1 MYLYRNKNGKVIYV
15 GKAKNLRDRVRSY
28 FREGGKR
35 REAKIIAIQK
45 NAVDVETIVTNS
57 EVEALILENNLIK
70 EHRPRYNVLM
80 KDDKTFPYICI
91 TKELLP
97 RIFITR
103 KIEKNGSQYFGP
115 YTNAYALREMMKIV
129 EKVFTVRSCNHRFTP
144 EMLAEKK
151 VKLCLDYHIKKCD
164 GPCENLI
171 SPAEYAEML
180 TRLRKFLNG
189 DSKPVV
195 QFLQVEMKRASEN
208 LRFEDAAR
216 FRDQIQMAKN
226 FYKKQQVE
234 LLDNRDRDVIALSR
248 TTSDERRMSN
258 GKGASKYEISNTQH
272 STLNI
277 QHSTFNTQHS
287 TLNTRESACITML
300 RLRQGK
306 LLSRETVILP
316 DVSGQSDAEILASF
330 CGQFYLE
337 SDLIPKEINVQT
349 QPKDAENLK
358 IWLTEK
364 RKSKVAL
371 LVPQKGDK
379 KRLMEMA
386 EKNAHL
392 SLQSFLVKK
401 LQSSGI
407 TPKSVSQLQKD
418 LHLKNLPRRI
428 ECFDNSN
435 LQGTNPVAS
444 MVVFLD
450 GKPLKK
456 SYRQF
461 KIKTVSGIDDFA
473 SMREIFT
480 RRYKRMIAENQ
491 QQPDLILVDGGKGQL
506 SSAKQILDELGLK
519 IPVFGLAKR
528 LEEVFRSGKSEPMTI
543 KKTSPGLFLLRKIRD
558 EAHRFAIEFH
568 RNLRSKKMVAS
579 ELDEL
584 EGIGPHRKKILLDCF
599 RTVSNLRSATA
610 EDIAKVHGI
619 GEITAQMIFEQMH

>member
-1 MYLYRNKNGKVIYV
+1 MYRNKNGKVIYV

-129 EKVFTVRSCNHRFTP
+129 EKVFTVRSCNQRFTL

-272 STLNI
+272 STFNTQHSTFNT

-287 TLNTRESACITML
+287 TLNIQHSTFNTRESACITMF

-316 DVSGQSDAEILASF
+316 DVSGQSDSKILASF

-358 IWLTEK
+358 KWLTEK
-364 RKSKVAL
+364 RK
-371 LVPQKGDK
+371 
-379 KRLMEMA
+379 
-386 EKNAHL
+386 NN
-392 SLQSFLVKK
+392 VK
-401 LQSSGI
+401 
-407 TPKSVSQLQKD
+407 
-418 LHLKNLPRRI
+418 
-428 ECFDNSN
+428 
-435 LQGTNPVAS
+435 
-444 MVVFLD
+444 
-450 GKPLKK
+450 
-456 SYRQF
+456 
-461 KIKTVSGIDDFA
+461 
-473 SMREIFT
+473 
-480 RRYKRMIAENQ
+480 
-491 QQPDLILVDGGKGQL
+491 
-506 SSAKQILDELGLK
+506 
-519 IPVFGLAKR
+519 
-528 LEEVFRSGKSEPMTI
+528 
-543 KKTSPGLFLLRKIRD
+543 
-558 EAHRFAIEFH
+558 
-568 RNLRSKKMVAS
+568 
-579 ELDEL
+579 
-584 EGIGPHRKKILLDCF
+584 
-599 RTVSNLRSATA
+599 
-610 EDIAKVHGI
+610 
-619 GEITAQMIFEQMH
+619 